1 MKIKFCVFLIVSIAS
16 LITGNLISQPSF
28 AQTEK
33 DFAQREKEKFLEVG
47 EEKFREDCYNQFYF
61 DNSSGEYPEGSN
73 PEDVITNTCE
83 GMIDKIKNQTGTS
96 EQYNVPLNFSL
107 KGKSDGDDKNA
118 SSTEGGKDVT
128 VTLKNQTGTS
138 EQFNVPLNFSLKGK
152 SDGDDKNASSTEGG
166 KDVTVTLKNQTGTS
180 TKEQQVNN
188 NSTVRKSM
196 FDRGKSM
203 VDKLLE
209 DTQKG
214 EQIAQSYRAELINRI
229 ENSTCL
235 EFPREY
241 GVNHTEEELKEY
253 DRALRSEW
261 NASAIWMDIPEL
273 ESKFKFCA
281 AEGKIK

>member
-1 MKIKFCVFLIVSIAS
+1 MKPKFCIFLIVSFAS

-61 DNSSGEYPEGSN
+61 DNSSGEYPEGFN

-96 EQYNVPLNFSL
+96 EQY
-107 KGKSDGDDKNA
+107 
-118 SSTEGGKDVT
+118 
-128 VTLKNQTGTS
+128 
-138 EQFNVPLNFSLKGK
+138 NVPLNFSLKGK